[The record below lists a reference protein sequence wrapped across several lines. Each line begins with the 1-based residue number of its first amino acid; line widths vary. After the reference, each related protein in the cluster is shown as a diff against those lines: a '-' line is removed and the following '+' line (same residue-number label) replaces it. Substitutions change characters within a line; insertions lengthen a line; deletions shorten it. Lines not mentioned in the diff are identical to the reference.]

1 MGKNSRKGKQKNKCR
16 ENIIGLKNK
25 ITKKK
30 TKNKKQK
37 KKENQ
42 GKKGKPPRTAKAQC
56 RGRGL

>member
-42 GKKGKPPRTAKAQC
+42 GKKGKPPRTAKV
-56 RGRGL
+56 